1 MKIHGET
8 VKVLFYFFFKKQLFL
23 LDIFFVLQ
31 STQNFIFY
39 LKRKKKLGLSKD
51 IIKSEIQ
58 LLERKLILENKKAR
72 TS

>member
-8 VKVLFYFFFKKQLFL
+8 VKVLFYYFFKKQLFL

-39 LKRKKKLGLSKD
+39 LKKKKKTWVVKD